1 MHYIAAMKTVSAR
14 DANQHFSKLLA
25 EVEAGQE
32 VVITRRGR
40 PVARLV
46 QHTGLSPEE
55 RAKALK
61 ELNEIMNRG
70 IHFDGPPMT
79 RDEMHER
86 GR

>member
-1 MHYIAAMKTVSAR
+1 MKTVSAR
-14 DANQHFSKLLA
+14 DANQHFSRLLA
-25 EVEAGQE
+25 DVEAGEE

-46 QHTGLSPEE
+46 RDTGMSPEDRE
-55 RAKALK
+55 KALQ
-61 ELNEIMNRG
+61 ELRKIMERG
-70 IHFDGPPMT
+70 VRFEGPPMT

>member
-1 MHYIAAMKTVSAR
+1 MKTVSAR

-25 EVEAGQE
+25 DAEAGEE

-46 QHTGLSPEE
+46 RDTGMSPEDKE
-55 RAKALK
+55 KALQ
-61 ELNEIMNRG
+61 ELRKIMERG
-70 IHFDGPPMT
+70 VRFEGPPMT

>member
-1 MHYIAAMKTVSAR
+1 MKTVSAR
-14 DANQHFSKLLA
+14 DANQHFSRLLA
-25 EVEAGQE
+25 DVEAGEE

-46 QHTGLSPEE
+46 RDTGMSPEDKE
-55 RAKALK
+55 KALQ
-61 ELNEIMNRG
+61 ELRKIMERG
-70 IHFDGPPMT
+70 VRFEGPPMT

>member
-1 MHYIAAMKTVSAR
+1 MKTVSAR

-25 EVEAGQE
+25 DVEAGEE

-40 PVARLV
+40 PVARMIA
-46 QHTGLSPEE
+46 TRTKLSPEQ
-55 RAKALK
+55 RAKALA
-61 ELNEIMNRG
+61 ELNKIMDRG
-70 IHFDGPPMT
+70 YRLGGKPMT

>member
-1 MHYIAAMKTVSAR
+1 MKTVSAR

-25 EVEAGQE
+25 EVESGEE
-32 VVITRRGR
+32 VIITRRGR

-46 QHTGLSPEE
+46 RQAGPSPSDRE
-55 RAKALK
+55 KALE

-70 IHFDGPPMT
+70 YRFGGKSMT

-86 GR
+86 RK

>member
-1 MHYIAAMKTVSAR
+1 MKIVSAR

-25 EVEAGQE
+25 DVEAGEE

-46 QHTGLSPEE
+46 RDTGMSPEE
-55 RAKALK
+55 RERALR
-61 ELNEIMNRG
+61 ELNEIMDRG
-70 IHFDGPPMT
+70 IRLKGPPMT

>member
-1 MHYIAAMKTVSAR
+1 MKTVSAR

-25 EVEAGQE
+25 DVEAGEE

-40 PVARLV
+40 RVARLV
-46 QHTGLSPEE
+46 RDTGLSPEE
-55 RAKALK
+55 REKALQ
-61 ELNEIMNRG
+61 ELKKIMERG
-70 IHFDGPPMT
+70 VRFEGPPMT

>member
-1 MHYIAAMKTVSAR
+1 MKTVSAR
-14 DANQHFSKLLA
+14 EANQHFSKLLA
-25 EVEAGQE
+25 DVEAGDE

-46 QHTGLSPEE
+46 RETRLSPEE
-55 RAKALK
+55 RAKAVEELK
-61 ELNEIMNRG
+61 KIMERG
-70 IHFDGPPMT
+70 VRFEGPPMT

>member
-1 MHYIAAMKTVSAR
+1 MKTVSAR

-25 EVEAGQE
+25 AVEAGEE

-40 PVARLV
+40 PVARMV
-46 QHTGLSPEE
+46 RARKQPTDAE
-55 RAKALK
+55 RTKALE
-61 ELNEIMNRG
+61 ELNKIMDRG
-70 IHFDGPPMT
+70 YRLGGKPLT

>member
-1 MHYIAAMKTVSAR
+1 MKIVSAR

-25 EVEAGQE
+25 DVEAGEE

-46 QHTGLSPEE
+46 RHAELSPSDRE
-55 RAKALK
+55 KALK

-70 IHFDGPPMT
+70 YRFGGKPMS

-86 GR
+86 RK

>member
-1 MHYIAAMKTVSAR
+1 MKTVSAR

-25 EVEAGQE
+25 EVESGEE

-40 PVARLV
+40 PVVRLV
-46 QHTGLSPEE
+46 RETGMSPED
-55 RAKALK
+55 RAEALRK
-61 ELNEIMNRG
+61 LNEIMDRG
-70 IHFDGPPMT
+70 IRLEGPPMT

>member
-1 MHYIAAMKTVSAR
+1 MKTVSAR

-25 EVEAGQE
+25 RVEAGEE

-40 PVARLV
+40 PVARMVAARPKL
-46 QHTGLSPEE
+46 TGEQ
-55 RAKALK
+55 RAKALA
-61 ELNEIMNRG
+61 ELNKIMDRG
-70 IHFDGPPMT
+70 YRLGGKPLT

>member
-1 MHYIAAMKTVSAR
+1 MKTVSAR

-25 EVEAGQE
+25 DVEAGEE

-46 QHTGLSPEE
+46 REAGMSEEE
-55 RAKALK
+55 RQKALE
-61 ELNEIMNRG
+61 ELKKIMERG
-70 IHFDGPPMT
+70 VRFEGPPMT

>member
-1 MHYIAAMKTVSAR
+1 MKTVSAR

-25 EVEAGQE
+25 DVEAGEE

-46 QHTGLSPEE
+46 RDAGMSSEE
-55 RAKALK
+55 RERALR

-70 IHFDGPPMT
+70 IRLKGPPMT

>member
-1 MHYIAAMKTVSAR
+1 MKTVSAR

-25 EVEAGQE
+25 EVESGEE
-32 VVITRRGR
+32 VVITRHGR

-46 QHTGLSPEE
+46 RDTGMSPED
-55 RAKALK
+55 RAEALRK
-61 ELNEIMNRG
+61 LNEIMDRG
-70 IHFDGPPMT
+70 IRLEGPPMT

>member
-1 MHYIAAMKTVSAR
+1 MKIVSAR

-25 EVEAGQE
+25 EVESGEE
-32 VVITRRGR
+32 VVITRRGK

-46 QHTGLSPEE
+46 REAGLTSHE
-55 RAKALK
+55 RAKALE
-61 ELNEIMNRG
+61 ELRKIMERG
-70 IHFDGPPMT
+70 VRFEGPPMT

>member
-1 MHYIAAMKTVSAR
+1 MKTVSAR

-25 EVEAGQE
+25 DVEAGEE

-46 QHTGLSPEE
+46 RHTGLSPEE
-55 RAKALK
+55 REKALK

-70 IHFDGPPMT
+70 VRFEGPPMT